1 MNIFNKILN
10 KFTFLKSTKL
20 YQFTQE
26 IGYSLVIKTISK
38 LFSNKV
44 DANLILLSAYG
55 GKAFIDNT
63 KYIFQ
68 YLVKNT
74 EYKVM
79 WITNSR
85 NLLEELK
92 AKGYQVVYK
101 FDLNTIKLLRKAKFI
116 FSTHGVFDVLPID
129 FSPNTIFVCT
139 WHGVQNKRNS
149 SAHGPIK
156 YGKLA
161 KYLKLKIV
169 NENFIDYFVT
179 PSGTKKDKKLI
190 VNYFQ
195 ISPKKI
201 LTTGYPR
208 NDILFSKDLEL
219 KTQIRKKYKIAK
231 NFKRILLYAPTFRDN
246 SFTAKLPFNQEE
258 LIELNDVLKSS
269 NSILIMKAHMF
280 EQIIEFKNYSNIKKA
295 SKNTDIQE
303 LLCITDILI
312 TDYSSVYCDFLL
324 LNKPILLF
332 TYDFEEF
339 MKKGRGFYYDFK
351 QIAPG
356 PLLFTGKELIKAIKN
371 VHNIEKDFEERRLK
385 TRRLY
390 HKNIDGNS
398 TERLLKFL
406 KII

>member
-1 MNIFNKILN
+1 MSILKKN
-10 KFTFLKSTKL
+10 LYKFTFLKSTKL
-20 YQFTQE
+20 YQFSQE
-26 IGYSLVIKTISK
+26 IGYSFVTKTISK

-55 GKAFIDNT
+55 GKAFVDNT

-74 EYKVM
+74 EYKVI

-92 AKGYQVVYK
+92 AKGYQAVYK
-101 FDLNTIKLLRKAKFI
+101 FELNTIKLLRKAKFI
-116 FSTHGVFDVLPID
+116 FTTHGVFDVLPID

-149 SAHGPIK
+149 STHGPIK

-161 KYLKLKIV
+161 KYLKMKIV
-169 NENFIDYFVT
+169 NDSFMDYFVT
-179 PSGTKKDKKLI
+179 PSGTKKDKNLI

-201 LTTGYPR
+201 LATGYPR

-219 KTQIRKKYKIAK
+219 KTQIRKKYKITN
-231 NFKRILLYAPTFRDN
+231 NFKRVLLYAPTFRDN
-246 SFTAKLPFNQEE
+246 SFTAKFPFNQEE

-295 SKNTDIQE
+295 LKDTDIQE

-339 MKKGRGFYYDFK
+339 MKRGRGFYYDFK

-356 PLLFTGKELIKAIKN
+356 PLLFAGKELIEAIKN

-385 TRRLY
+385 TRSLY

>member
-1 MNIFNKILN
+1 MNIFNIILN

-20 YQFTQE
+20 YYFAQE
-26 IGYSLVIKTISK
+26 IGYSFVIKTISR

-44 DANLILLSAYG
+44 DANLIILSAYG

-68 YLVKNT
+68 YLVNNT
-74 EYKVM
+74 EYKVI
-79 WITNSR
+79 WITNSH

-92 AKGYQVVYK
+92 AKGYQAVYK
-101 FDLNTIKLLRKAKFI
+101 FELNTIKLLRKAKFI
-116 FSTHGVFDVLPID
+116 FTTHGVFDVLPID

-149 SAHGPIK
+149 STHGPIK

-169 NENFIDYFVT
+169 NDNFIDYFVT

-231 NFKRILLYAPTFRDN
+231 NFKRVLLYAPTFRDN

-295 SKNTDIQE
+295 PKNTDIQE

-356 PLLFTGKELIKAIKN
+356 PLIFTGKELIEAIKN
-371 VHNIEKDFEERRLK
+371 VHNIEKDFEEKRLK

>member
-26 IGYSLVIKTISK
+26 IGYSFVTKTISK

-55 GKAFIDNT
+55 GRAFIDNT

-74 EYKVM
+74 EYKVI

-85 NLLEELK
+85 KLLEELK
-92 AKGYQVVYK
+92 AKGYQAVYK
-101 FDLNTIKLLRKAKFI
+101 FELNTIKLLRKAKFV
-116 FSTHGVFDVLPID
+116 FTTHGVFDVLPID

-169 NENFIDYFVT
+169 NENFMDFFVT
-179 PSGTKKDKKLI
+179 PSGTRKDKKLI

-219 KTQIRKKYKIAK
+219 KTQIRKKYKIAQ
-231 NFKRILLYAPTFRDN
+231 NFKRVLLYAPTFRDN
-246 SFTAKLPFNQEE
+246 SFTAKLPFSQED
-258 LIELNDVLKSS
+258 LFELNDVLKSS

-356 PLLFTGKELIKAIKN
+356 PLIFTGKELIEAIKN
-371 VHNIEKDFEERRLK
+371 IHNIEKDFEEKRLK

-398 TERLLKFL
+398 NERLLKFL

>member
-1 MNIFNKILN
+1 MNIFIKILR

-26 IGYSLVIKTISK
+26 IGYSFVIKTISK

-55 GKAFIDNT
+55 GKAFVDNT

-74 EYKVM
+74 EYKVI

-92 AKGYQVVYK
+92 AKGYQAVYK
-101 FDLNTIKLLRKAKFI
+101 FELNTIKLLRKAKFI
-116 FSTHGVFDVLPID
+116 FTTHGVFDVLPID

-149 SAHGPIK
+149 STHGPIK

-169 NENFIDYFVT
+169 NDNFMDYFVT
-179 PSGTKKDKKLI
+179 PSGTKKDKNLI

-201 LTTGYPR
+201 LATGYPR

-219 KTQIRKKYKIAK
+219 KTQIRKKYKITN
-231 NFKRILLYAPTFRDN
+231 NFKRVLLYAPTFRDN

-280 EQIIEFKNYSNIKKA
+280 EQIIEFKNYSNVKKA
-295 SKNTDIQE
+295 LKDTDIQE

-339 MKKGRGFYYDFK
+339 MKRGRGFYYDFK

-356 PLLFTGKELIKAIKN
+356 PLLFAGKELIEAIKN

-385 TRRLY
+385 TRSLY